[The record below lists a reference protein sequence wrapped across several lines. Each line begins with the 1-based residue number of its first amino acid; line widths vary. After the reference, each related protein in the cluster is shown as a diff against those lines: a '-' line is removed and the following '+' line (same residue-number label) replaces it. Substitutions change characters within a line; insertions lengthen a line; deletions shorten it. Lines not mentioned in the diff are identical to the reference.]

1 MTHDLL
7 RGIREVSPDFIDL
20 NLDINLHQFL
30 SQPRRIKLGFD
41 PTSDFLHLG
50 HSILLRKLGALQQM
64 GHIPVIIIG
73 DFTAR
78 IGDPT
83 GKNSTRPQL
92 DAESVAANGQ
102 AFLSTLGNFLD
113 LTKCEIVYNSS
124 HLSSLALSDIVKLQS
139 LMTVQQMLAKRD
151 FSNRLACQSPICLH
165 EFLYPLL
172 QGYDSFAVRSEV
184 ELGGIDQ
191 KFNVLVGR
199 DIQKGLGSS
208 VQQIGVFM
216 PILVGTD
223 GHEKMSKSLGN
234 AIAINEHPFSMYSK
248 LEKIP
253 DVAVDEYLVLLTDC
267 HLSDFSENPRERQK
281 QMALEVTSVFHSRD
295 KALEAQQSAN
305 SIILSPDPESQSL
318 DLPEIS
324 INNVNFPTPLVSLL
338 KELKLVKSTSEARR
352 MVRGGSVFLSGIKVT
367 DEAMVVPSMETLN
380 KQIIRLSKKEIYK
393 FTLQ

>member
-7 RGIREVSPDFIDL
+7 RGIREVSPDFIDPNL
-20 NLDINLHQFL
+20 NLNQFL

-50 HSILLRKLGALQQM
+50 HSILLRKLGALQKM
-64 GHIPVIIIG
+64 GHTPVVIIG

-83 GKNSTRPQL
+83 GKNSTRPRL
-92 DAESVAANGQ
+92 DAESVAANGR
-102 AFLSTLGNFLD
+102 AFLSTLSNFLD
-113 LTKCEIVYNSS
+113 LSKCEIVYNSN
-124 HLSSLALSDIVKLQS
+124 HLSSLTLSDIVSLQS
-139 LMTVQQMLAKRD
+139 LMTVQQMLAKKD
-151 FSNRLACQSPICLH
+151 FSDRISRQSPIFLH

-172 QGYDSFAVRSEV
+172 QGYDSFAVRSEM

-234 AIAINEHPFSMYSK
+234 AIKISEHPLSMYSK

-253 DVAVDEYLVLLTDC
+253 DIAVDEYIILLTDC
-267 HLSDFSENPRERQK
+267 HLSDFSENLRERQK
-281 QMALEVTSVFHSRD
+281 QMALEVTSVFHGRD

-305 SIILSPDPESQSL
+305 TIVLTSQPKISG
-318 DLPEIS
+318 LPEIA
-324 INNVNFPTPLVSLL
+324 IDNVNFPIPLVNLL

-352 MVRGGSVFLSGIKVT
+352 MVRGGSVFLSGTKVT
-367 DEAMVVPSMETLN
+367 NEGLMVESNDVLN
-380 KQIIRLSKKEIYK
+380 QVIRLSKKIIFK
-393 FTLQ
+393 FVQ

>member
-7 RGIREVSPDFIDL
+7 RGIREVSPDFIDPNL
-20 NLDINLHQFL
+20 NLNQFL

-50 HSILLRKLGALQQM
+50 HSILLRKLGALQKM
-64 GHIPVIIIG
+64 GHTPVVIIG

-83 GKNSTRPQL
+83 GKNSTRPRL
-92 DAESVAANGQ
+92 DAESVAANGR

-113 LTKCEIVYNSS
+113 LSKCEIVYNSN
-124 HLSSLALSDIVKLQS
+124 HLSSLTLSDIVSLQS
-139 LMTVQQMLAKRD
+139 LMTVQQMLAKKD
-151 FSNRLACQSPICLH
+151 FSDRISRQSPIFLH

-172 QGYDSFAVRSEV
+172 QGYDSFAVRSEM

-234 AIAINEHPFSMYSK
+234 AIGISEHPLSMYSK

-253 DVAVDEYLVLLTDC
+253 DVAVDEYIILLTDC

-281 QMALEVTSVFHSRD
+281 QMALEVTSVFHGRD

-305 SIILSPDPESQSL
+305 TVVLTSQPEILG
-318 DLPEIS
+318 LPEIAVD
-324 INNVNFPTPLVSLL
+324 NVNFPIPLVNLL

-352 MVRGGSVFLSGIKVT
+352 MVRGGSVFLSGTKVT
-367 DEAMVVPSMETLN
+367 DESLMVESRDIINQV
-380 KQIIRLSKKEIYK
+380 IRLSKKSIFK
-393 FTLQ
+393 FVQ